1 MSTTPPSPH
10 GPDHGQSVERVKL
23 LVANRREDIE
33 RAEDG
38 LLDGLKRHA
47 YPEAAVFAVRLAI
60 EEALVNAFKHGHEG
74 LPSDTPVTFSYSLS
88 ADRVQIDIEDQGPGF
103 APEEVRDPTLDEH
116 LEIPSGR
123 GLLLMRA
130 YMESVEYLGRGNHVR
145 MVYAR
150 PAKG

>member
-1 MSTTPPSPH
+1 MSTPPKPKT
-10 GPDHGQSVERVKL
+10 ERVSLKI
-23 LVANRREDIE
+23 ANTREDIE
-33 RAEDG
+33 RAEEG
-38 LLDGLKRHA
+38 LLEGLKRHA
-47 YPEAAVFAVRLAI
+47 YPDAAVFAVRLAI
-60 EEALVNAFKHGHEG
+60 EEGLVNAFKHGHKG
-74 LPSDTPVTFSYSLS
+74 LPPDTKITFSYELGP
-88 ADRVQIDIEDQGPGF
+88 DRVQIDIEDQGPGF
-103 APEEVRDPTLDEH
+103 TPEEVRDPTLDEN